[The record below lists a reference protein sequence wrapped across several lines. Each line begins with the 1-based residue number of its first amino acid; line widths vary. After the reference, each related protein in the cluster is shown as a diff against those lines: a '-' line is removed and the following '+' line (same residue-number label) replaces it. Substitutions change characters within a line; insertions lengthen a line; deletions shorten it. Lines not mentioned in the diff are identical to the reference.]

1 MYVSKWKTQATPI
14 IHFCTELSPPTE
26 ITVTM
31 PASCTNRLQKRR
43 HSPEI
48 SIRTWNFRDGLARY
62 LYTRNTSRI
71 KIIKRTPAD
80 HVYPYDSS
88 TRIEDY
94 NKRIIFLIFLL
105 RYLYI
110 YSNVEYF
117 FVKKKKKKSKKATI
131 FNIFSSSSAEREK
144 KKGGE
149 ILIRGY
155 VSGALFICL
164 GVRLVISLGND
175 IVYIGWPF

>member
-1 MYVSKWKTQATPI
+1 MLYFVECGVIQRSVRVQVENTGDTNYPFLHGIIAADRDNGDHARVLYKSFTKEKT
-14 IHFCTELSPPTE
+14 LSRN
-26 ITVTM
+26 IN
-31 PASCTNRLQKRR
+31 S
-43 HSPEI
+43 
-48 SIRTWNFRDGLARY
+48 NFRDGLARY

-144 KKGGE
+144 RKEEK
-149 ILIRGY
+149 
-155 VSGALFICL
+155 F
-164 GVRLVISLGND
+164 
-175 IVYIGWPF
+175 